1 MGSMKLLKLIIFI
14 FIIYLI
20 RRFFQAYKVMK
31 EIQESN
37 LRAQAQA
44 QAEASAR
51 TQPAPQ
57 GKAHNPNEE
66 VVEADFRVID

>member
-14 FIIYLI
+14 FIIYLV

-44 QAEASAR
+44 QAEAHSRAQGQPFAK
-51 TQPAPQ
+51 TQTSQ
-57 GKAHNPNEE
+57 EE

>member
-1 MGSMKLLKLIIFI
+1 MKLLKLIIFI
-14 FIIYLI
+14 FIVYLI

-37 LRAQAQA
+37 LKAQAQA
-44 QAEASAR
+44 QAEAHSRA
-51 TQPAPQ
+51 TQDNPHA
-57 GKAHNPNEE
+57 KAHTSNGE